1 MPFWG
6 LKKSKNYF
14 SPAGGFYASVGL
26 LYIYPVCVC
35 LCVCVFRCGSSS
47 VVLSFLR
54 ASIPTTWRR
63 NGANSSWRCWREK
76 RLSGRPWRGTDTHI
90 QNNYIKS
97 ADASPRIQFLIRFD
111 FRGHE
116 CLTSVCVFR
125 LELLLQ
131 RANKIQNMA
140 LDCEEKLTLA
150 KNTLQADMSRVESG
164 EAVQCE
170 KELACYLQD
179 CESLIRQ
186 LNQELK
192 VLRDE
197 KYYQVEQLVFRVSC
211 LQEELVSLRL
221 QCSSVYRKGH
231 FSQSLGSTL
240 TDHSTQ
246 RSTDSG
252 LSLGQTLLGA
262 VGAVGAVGAALLRR
276 PMARSQLVAMSS
288 SEDEGSLRFIY
299 ELLGWVEETQVS
311 LLERAEWG
319 ADLPSVENNLKE
331 HNSIHTAVEELMS
344 GLQEAQSYEAKVTP
358 NFKSSYCETLAKLE
372 HQYCKLREH
381 SSWRL
386 RSLESLHAFVSHCT
400 EELIWLNEREEEE
413 IAFDWSDSNTNMN
426 AKREL
431 YSMRLEL
438 DEKRDVM
445 RSLQETASRL
455 CQENHPAK
463 QTVEAYSAALQTQWQ
478 WVDQLCVCVE
488 QHLKDNTAYFQFMSD
503 ARDCES
509 YLRQLQETIK
519 RQYTCDKNSR
529 LSKLEDLLQDSM
541 EEKEQ
546 LIEYRSTVASL
557 VGRAK
562 TVVQLRP
569 RSADFSL
576 AATTP
581 IRAICDYRQI
591 EITISRG
598 EECVLEDNSQ
608 RTKWKVIS
616 PTGNEAMVPSVCFSV
631 PPPNQEAIDTAGR
644 TEQLYQKVM
653 SLWHQLHV
661 NMKSVVSW
669 HYLLKDIRTVS
680 GWSLDTSPSERQHV
694 LDHLETQLADF
705 LSDSKESSLFTTVE
719 RRELEKDVQQ
729 AQQHCQDLLLNME
742 TVEKDESVSRSYL
755 SELQN
760 VTLRL
765 NEAEQRLMRGIET
778 PPPSRLSGDSTDN
791 AVRIAEQ
798 EKLQSE
804 LDALRS
810 SVGDVSRRCVSFFEE
825 KPTSSSVPALRSELS
840 LAVEKMDKLHNLSS
854 VYLKKL
860 VNVLIHSL
868 DEAES
873 QVRKYESKLS
883 EEDIVPADT
892 TAIQNLRDQLG
903 VKHTLS
909 GRILSH
915 PAEETNSNLWAFYR
929 SPELERYQEK
939 ANQMAERWSGIKR
952 QMETRRSDLEGLG
965 SALQQYRDGHSALI
979 KWIEETTER
988 QENTQPGQSDSKALS
1003 EQLAQQTALVAEIE
1017 QNQTKLDEC
1026 QTHSK
1031 QYCTSVKDYE
1041 LQLMTY
1047 RAFVESTH
1055 KSPVKRRR
1063 MHSSSDAI
1071 TQEFMDLRTRYT
1083 ALVTLTTQ
1091 HVKYISDA
1099 LRRLEEEEVTLRL
1112 TSNDSFS
1119 VWCPPT
1125 EFLVSLRGKLP
1136 ALKGLN

>member
-1 MPFWG
+1 
-6 LKKSKNYF
+6 
-14 SPAGGFYASVGL
+14 
-26 LYIYPVCVC
+26 
-35 LCVCVFRCGSSS
+35 
-47 VVLSFLR
+47 
-54 ASIPTTWRR
+54 
-63 NGANSSWRCWREK
+63 
-76 RLSGRPWRGTDTHI
+76 
-90 QNNYIKS
+90 
-97 ADASPRIQFLIRFD
+97 
-111 FRGHE
+111 
-116 CLTSVCVFR
+116 
-125 LELLLQ
+125 
-131 RANKIQNMA
+131 
-140 LDCEEKLTLA
+140 
-150 KNTLQADMSRVESG
+150 
-164 EAVQCE
+164 
-170 KELACYLQD
+170 
-179 CESLIRQ
+179 
-186 LNQELK
+186 
-192 VLRDE
+192 
-197 KYYQVEQLVFRVSC
+197 
-211 LQEELVSLRL
+211 
-221 QCSSVYRKGH
+221 
-231 FSQSLGSTL
+231 
-240 TDHSTQ
+240 
-246 RSTDSG
+246 
-252 LSLGQTLLGA
+252 
-262 VGAVGAVGAALLRR
+262 
-276 PMARSQLVAMSS
+276 
-288 SEDEGSLRFIY
+288 
-299 ELLGWVEETQVS
+299 
-311 LLERAEWG
+311 
-319 ADLPSVENNLKE
+319 
-331 HNSIHTAVEELMS
+331 
-344 GLQEAQSYEAKVTP
+344 
-358 NFKSSYCETLAKLE
+358 
-372 HQYCKLREH
+372 
-381 SSWRL
+381 
-386 RSLESLHAFVSHCT
+386 
-400 EELIWLNEREEEE
+400 IWLNEREEEE
-413 IAFDWSDSNTNMN
+413 IAFDWSDNNTNMN
-426 AKREL
+426 AKREI
-431 YSMRLEL
+431 YSVSMRLEL

-546 LIEYRSTVASL
+546 LIEYRSTVANL

-569 RSADFSL
+569 RSADCSL

-581 IRAICDYRQI
+581 IKAICDYRQI

-669 HYLLKDIRTVS
+669 HYLLKDIRAVRCQP
-680 GWSLDTSPSERQHV
+680 PSERQHV

-705 LSDSKESSLFTTVE
+705 LSDSKESSLFTPAE
-719 RRELEKDVQQ
+719 RRELEKEVQQ

-765 NEAEQRLMRGIET
+765 KEAEQRLMRAIET
-778 PPPSRLSGDSTDN
+778 PPPSRLSGDNADN
-791 AVRIAEQ
+791 TVQIAEQ

-804 LDALRS
+804 LDVLRS
-810 SVGDVSRRCVSFFEE
+810 TVGDVSRRCIHFFEE
-825 KPTSSSVPALRSELS
+825 KPTSSSVPVLRSELS

-854 VYLKKL
+854 VYLNKL
-860 VNVLIHSL
+860 VSLDVLIHSL

-903 VKHTLS
+903 KWQAELS
-909 GRILSH
+909 EQEGIFQSLQAEVGRAKEAGSQLSRLH
-915 PAEETNSNLWAFYR
+915 PDR

-939 ANQMAERWSGIKR
+939 ASQMAERWSGIKR
-952 QMETRRSDLEGLG
+952 RADLDALG

-979 KWIEETTER
+979 NWIEETTER
-988 QENTQPGQSDSKALS
+988 QENTQPGQTDSKALS
-1003 EQLAQQTALVAEIE
+1003 EQLAQQTVSRVTHVALKFKIRRFLFI
-1017 QNQTKLDEC
+1017 TF
-1026 QTHSK
+1026 
-1031 QYCTSVKDYE
+1031 SVSDYE

-1099 LRRLEEEEVTLRL
+1099 LRRLEEEEVMPQLML
-1112 TSNDSFS
+1112 H
-1119 VWCPPT
+1119 
-1125 EFLVSLRGKLP
+1125 L
-1136 ALKGLN
+1136 